1 MGSILR
7 YIAIVI
13 LVIFSAFFSGSEI
26 AYASANEKRL
36 KASAETKKGLS
47 RRWAYYIKQNYDK
60 ALSTI
65 LIGNNLVNIAS
76 SSIATLIVINLL
88 GDNYAWVATVVMT
101 LIVLTFGEIL
111 PKVVASGIAEGFST
125 FVAIPLRL
133 LMVITYPLVMLVM
146 WMLHGISKLWSKSLP
161 DGPSVTEDDI
171 ENFIETAED
180 EGILDE
186 ERSDLLQSALDF
198 DDVLAYEIITH
209 RVDMISIDID
219 DPYEDILRTI
229 NTSPYTRIPVY
240 EDTIDNIIGILHLN
254 HALKLMI
261 DSKHIDIRKEMMP
274 VNFVHKTT
282 PLPDVL
288 AVMKQKQCHM
298 VVVTDE
304 YGGTMGIITMEDVLE
319 QLVGDIWDESD
330 EIVDELVK
338 LDDTTYEAD
347 GDMRIYDFLDEMEL
361 DDRDFDDDNATLGG
375 WAIEMLG
382 GYPAVGDSFEYE
394 HLTITV
400 KKLGKRR
407 IERLLIHVGE
417 RVEPEDDDI

>member
-7 YIAIVI
+7 YIAIVV
-13 LVIFSAFFSGSEI
+13 LVVFSAFFSGSEI

-240 EDTIDNIIGILHLN
+240 EDTIDNIIGILHDRFKA
-254 HALKLMI
+254 HRHPQRDDAREFRPQD
-261 DSKHIDIRKEMMP
+261 DSAARRACRNEAKAMP
-274 VNFVHKTT
+274 HGRC
-282 PLPDVL
+282 D
-288 AVMKQKQCHM
+288 
-298 VVVTDE
+298 
-304 YGGTMGIITMEDVLE
+304 
-319 QLVGDIWDESD
+319 
-330 EIVDELVK
+330 
-338 LDDTTYEAD
+338 
-347 GDMRIYDFLDEMEL
+347 
-361 DDRDFDDDNATLGG
+361 
-375 WAIEMLG
+375 
-382 GYPAVGDSFEYE
+382 
-394 HLTITV
+394 
-400 KKLGKRR
+400 
-407 IERLLIHVGE
+407 
-417 RVEPEDDDI
+417 